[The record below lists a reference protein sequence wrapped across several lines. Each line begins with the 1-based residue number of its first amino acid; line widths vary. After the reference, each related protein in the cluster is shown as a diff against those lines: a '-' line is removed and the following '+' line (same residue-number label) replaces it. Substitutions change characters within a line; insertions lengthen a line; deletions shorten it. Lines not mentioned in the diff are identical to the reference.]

1 LFKNLLQKKL
11 MKEKYLINARI
22 IDPKNQLDEIG
33 GLIVDS
39 KGLIKAV
46 GKKVTNGNLPSESEK
61 LDLKEQVLI
70 PGIVD
75 MRVFVGEP
83 GFEYKE
89 NFRTLSNAALSGG
102 VTSVVSM
109 PNTSP
114 VIDNVSMVDFLKR
127 RGRDK
132 SKINI
137 FPAATLTKNTDGKQ
151 MTEFGLLKRKGIVA
165 FTDGIKTVQDPQ
177 VMARIMNLAGQS
189 EALIIQHAEDNILSR
204 DGLINEGEIST
215 RLGLKGIPFL
225 AEKIIVERD
234 LSFLEEYFCKYHISQ
249 ISSEKTLS
257 VIKKA
262 KNEGKIFTTGV
273 SINNLSLNENDI
285 GDFKTFLKLS
295 PPLRTENDRQSLVKG
310 INEGTIDVIV
320 SDHKPEDEESKRLTF
335 SQAATGATGV
345 ETLLPLALE
354 SVHNNSINL
363 NKLIA
368 SITSNPAKILGID
381 KGCLEKGKDADL
393 CIFDINKPWVV
404 DKNKLKSKSKNTPIE
419 NRKLQGQVLKTF
431 VKGELAYERI

>member
-1 LFKNLLQKKL
+1 
-11 MKEKYLINARI
+11 MKDKYLINARI
-22 IDPKNQLDEIG
+22 IDPKNNIDEIG
-33 GLIVDS
+33 GLIIDS

-46 GKKVTNGNLPSESEK
+46 GKQVSNGNLPSKSEK
-61 LDLKEQVLI
+61 IDLKKQILI

-83 GFEYKE
+83 GYEYKE

-132 SKINI
+132 SRINI
-137 FPAATLTKNTDGKQ
+137 FPAASLTKNAEGKQ
-151 MTEFGLLKRKGIVA
+151 MTEFGLLKRKGIIA
-165 FTDGIKTVQDPQ
+165 FTDGTKTVQDPQ
-177 VMARIMNLAGQS
+177 VMLRIMNFASQS
-189 EALIIQHAEDNILSR
+189 ESLIMQHAQDNVLS
-204 DGLINEGEIST
+204 DGGLINEGEIST
-215 RLGLKGIPFL
+215 RLGLKGLPFL

-234 LSFLEEYFCKYHISQ
+234 LSLLEEYFCRYHISQ
-249 ISSEKTLS
+249 ISSAKTVS

-295 PPLRTENDRQSLVKG
+295 PPLRTENDRQALVEAVNDG
-310 INEGTIDVIV
+310 IIDVIV

-345 ETLLPLALE
+345 ETMLPLALE
-354 SVHNNSINL
+354 LFHNKSINL
-363 NKLIA
+363 KKLVA
-368 SITSNPAKILGID
+368 SLTFNPAKILKID
-381 KGCLEKGKDADL
+381 KGSLEKGKNADL
-393 CIFDINKPWVV
+393 CVFDINKAWKV

-419 NRKLQGQVLKTF
+419 SRRLQGQVIKTF
-431 VKGELAYERI
+431 IKGELAFERN

>member
-1 LFKNLLQKKL
+1 

-22 IDPKNQLDEIG
+22 VDPKNQLDEIG
-33 GLIVDS
+33 GLIIDS

-46 GKKVTNGNLPSESEK
+46 GKKVANGNLPSSVDK
-61 LDLKEQVLI
+61 IDVKKQVLM

-83 GFEYKE
+83 GYEYKE

-132 SKINI
+132 SRINI
-137 FPAATLTKNTDGKQ
+137 FPAASLTKNTEGKQ

-165 FTDGIKTVQDPQ
+165 FTDGTKTVQDPQ
-177 VMARIMNLAGQS
+177 VMTRIMNFAEQS
-189 EALIIQHAEDNILSR
+189 GSLVMQHAEDNILS
-204 DGLINEGEIST
+204 DGGLINEGEIST

-234 LSFLEEYFCKYHISQ
+234 LSFLEEYFCRYHISQ
-249 ISSEKTLS
+249 ISSEKTVS

-285 GDFKTFLKLS
+285 GDFRTFLKLS
-295 PPLRTENDRQSLVKG
+295 PPLRTEKDRQSLIKG
-310 INEGTIDVIV
+310 INEGIIDVIV

-335 SQAATGATGV
+335 SQAATGASGV
-345 ETLLPLALE
+345 ETLLSIALE
-354 SVHNNSINL
+354 LFHNKSIKF

-368 SITSNPAKILGID
+368 TLTSNPSKILKID
-381 KGCLEKGKDADL
+381 KGTLGKGKDADL
-393 CIFDINKPWVV
+393 CIIDINKQWIV

-419 NRKLQGQVLKTF
+419 DRKLKGQVLKTF
-431 VKGELAYERI
+431 IKGELAYERI

>member
-1 LFKNLLQKKL
+1 
-11 MKEKYLINARI
+11 
-22 IDPKNQLDEIG
+22 
-33 GLIVDS
+33 
-39 KGLIKAV
+39 
-46 GKKVTNGNLPSESEK
+46 LPSKVEK
-61 LDLKEQVLI
+61 IDLKKQVLM
-70 PGIVD
+70 PGVVD

-83 GFEYKE
+83 GYEYKE
-89 NFRTLSNAALSGG
+89 NFRTLSDAALSGG

-114 VIDNVSMVDFLKR
+114 AIDNVSMVDFLKR

-137 FPAATLTKNTDGKQ
+137 FPAATLTKNTEGKQ

-177 VMARIMNLAGQS
+177 VMLRIMSFASQS
-189 EALIIQHAEDNILSR
+189 GSLIMQHAQDNILSNG
-204 DGLINEGEIST
+204 GLINEGEIST

-234 LSFLEEYFCKYHISQ
+234 LSLLEEYFCRYHISQ
-249 ISSEKTLS
+249 ISSEKTVS

-262 KNEGKIFTTGV
+262 KDDGKIFTTGV

-285 GDFKTFLKLS
+285 GDFRTFLKLS
-295 PPLRTENDRQSLVKG
+295 PPLRTENDRTSLVDAL
-310 INEGTIDVIV
+310 NEGLIDVIV

-335 SQAATGATGV
+335 SKAATGASGV

-354 SVHNNSINL
+354 LFHNKAVKL
-363 NKLIA
+363 KTLIA
-368 SITSNPAKILGID
+368 SITSNPAKILKINKGSLD
-381 KGCLEKGKDADL
+381 KGNDADL
-393 CIFDINKPWVV
+393 CIIDINKPWVV
-404 DKNKLKSKSKNTPIE
+404 EKNKLKSKSKNTPIE
-419 NRKLQGQVLKTF
+419 DRKLQGLVLKTF
-431 VKGELAYERI
+431 VKGELSYERI

>member
-1 LFKNLLQKKL
+1 

-22 IDPKNQLDEIG
+22 IDPKNQIDEIG
-33 GLIVDS
+33 GMIIDT

-46 GKKVTNGNLPSESEK
+46 GKKVANGNLPSSAEK
-61 LDLKEQVLI
+61 INLKKHVLM

-75 MRVFVGEP
+75 MRVFIGEP
-83 GFEYKE
+83 GYEYKE
-89 NFRTLSNAALSGG
+89 NFRTLSNAALAGG

-137 FPAATLTKNTDGKQ
+137 FPAASLTRNIEGKE

-177 VMARIMNLAGQS
+177 VMSRIMNFASQS
-189 EALIIQHAEDNILSR
+189 GSLIMQHAEDNILSK

-234 LSFLEEYFCKYHISQ
+234 LSFLDEYFCRYHISQ
-249 ISSEKTLS
+249 ISSEKTVAL
-257 VIKKA
+257 IKKA
-262 KNEGKIFTTGV
+262 KKEGKIFSTGV

-285 GDFKTFLKLS
+285 GDFRTFLKLS
-295 PPLRTENDRQSLVKG
+295 PPLRTEKDRQSLVQG
-310 INEGTIDVIV
+310 INDGIIDVIV

-335 SQAATGATGV
+335 SQAATGASGI
-345 ETLLPLALE
+345 ETLLSLGLE
-354 SVHNNSINL
+354 LFHNKSIKL
-363 NKLIA
+363 SKLIETL
-368 SITSNPAKILGID
+368 TSNPAKILGID
-381 KGCLEKGKDADL
+381 KGTLQKGKDADL
-393 CIFDINKPWVV
+393 CIVDIEKPWVV
-404 DKNKLKSKSKNTPIE
+404 NKSKLKSKSKNTPIE

-431 VKGELAYERI
+431 IKGELAYERI

>member
-1 LFKNLLQKKL
+1 

-22 IDPKNQLDEIG
+22 IDPKNQMDEIG
-33 GLIVDS
+33 GLIIDING
-39 KGLIKAV
+39 KIKAV
-46 GKKVTNGNLPSESEK
+46 GKKVANGNLPTGAEK
-61 LDLKEQVLI
+61 IDLKRQILI

-83 GFEYKE
+83 GYEYKE

-132 SKINI
+132 AKINI
-137 FPAATLTKNTDGKQ
+137 YPAASLTKNIEGKQ
-151 MTEFGLLKRKGIVA
+151 MTEFGLLKRKGVIA
-165 FTDGIKTVQDPQ
+165 FTDGLKTVQNPQ
-177 VMARIMNLAGQS
+177 VMSRIMNYAGES
-189 EALIIQHAEDNILSR
+189 GALIMQHAEDNILSAG
-204 DGLINEGEIST
+204 GLINEGEIST

-234 LSFLEEYFCKYHISQ
+234 LSFLEEYNCRYHISQ
-249 ISSEKTLS
+249 ISSGKTLS
-257 VIKKA
+257 TIKRA
-262 KNEGKIFTTGV
+262 KEEGKIFSTGV

-285 GDFKTFLKLS
+285 GDFRTFLKLS
-295 PPLRTENDRQSLVKG
+295 PPLRTEQDRLSL
-310 INEGTIDVIV
+310 INAIDEGLIEVIV

-335 SQAATGATGV
+335 AQAATGATGI

-354 SVHNNSINL
+354 LFHNGSLKL
-363 NKLIA
+363 NKIIA
-368 SITSNPAKILGID
+368 SLTLNPAKILGID
-381 KGCLEKGKDADL
+381 KGSLQIGRDADL
-393 CIFDINKPWVV
+393 CVVDINKPWVV
-404 DKNKLKSKSKNTPIE
+404 NKNELLSKSKNTPIE
-419 NRKLQGQVLKTF
+419 DRKLQGQIIKTF
-431 VKGELAYERI
+431 IKGEIAFERA

>member
-1 LFKNLLQKKL
+1 

-22 IDPKNQLDEIG
+22 IDPKNNIDEIG
-33 GLIVDS
+33 GLIIDS
-39 KGLIKAV
+39 NGLIKAV
-46 GKKVTNGNLPSESEK
+46 GKKVSNGNLPASAK
-61 LDLKEQVLI
+61 KIDLKKKILI
-70 PGIVD
+70 PGLVD

-83 GFEYKE
+83 GYEYKE

-137 FPAATLTKNTDGKQ
+137 FPAATLTKNVDGKQ
-151 MTEFGLLKRKGIVA
+151 MTEFGLLKRKGIIA

-177 VMARIMNLAGQS
+177 VMSRIMNFASQS
-189 EALIIQHAEDNILSR
+189 ESLIIQHAEDNILSK

-234 LSFLEEYFCKYHISQ
+234 LSFLEEYFCRYHIAQ
-249 ISSEKTLS
+249 ISSKKTLN
-257 VIKKA
+257 VIKRA
-262 KNEGKIFTTGV
+262 KKEGKIFTTGV

-285 GDFKTFLKLS
+285 GDFRTFLKLS
-295 PPLRTENDRQSLVKG
+295 PPLRTEEDRKALVESVND
-310 INEGTIDVIV
+310 GTIDVIV

-335 SQAATGATGV
+335 AKAATGASGI
-345 ETLLPLALE
+345 ETLLPLSLE
-354 SVHNNSINL
+354 LFHNKSIKL

-368 SITSNPAKILGID
+368 AITCNPAKILGIK
-381 KGCLEKGKDADL
+381 KGTLTKGHDADL
-393 CIFDINKPWVV
+393 CVIDINKPWVV
-404 DKNKLKSKSKNTPIE
+404 EKNKLKSKSKNTPIE

-431 VKGELAYERI
+431 IKGDLSYESGRA

>member
-1 LFKNLLQKKL
+1 

-22 IDPKNQLDEIG
+22 IDPKNDLDEIG
-33 GLIVDS
+33 GLIIDS
-39 KGLIKAV
+39 KGKIKAV
-46 GKKVTNGNLPSESEK
+46 GKKVANGNIPSTADK
-61 LDLKEQVLI
+61 IDLKKQILI

-83 GFEYKE
+83 GYEYKE
-89 NFRTLSNAALSGG
+89 NFRTLSDAALSGG

-132 SKINI
+132 SRINI
-137 FPAATLTKNTDGKQ
+137 FPSATLTKNTEGKQ

-165 FTDGIKTVQDPQ
+165 FTDGVKTVQNPQ
-177 VMARIMNLAGQS
+177 VMARIMNFASQS
-189 EALIIQHAEDNILSR
+189 ESLIMQHAEDNILSEG
-204 DGLINEGEIST
+204 GLINEGEIST

-234 LSFLEEYFCKYHISQ
+234 LSFLEEYFCRYHISQ
-249 ISSEKTLS
+249 ISSEKTVS

-262 KNEGKIFTTGV
+262 KNEGKIFTVGV

-285 GDFKTFLKLS
+285 GDFRTFLKLS
-295 PPLRTENDRQSLVKG
+295 PPLRTENDRQSLV
-310 INEGTIDVIV
+310 EAVSDGTIDVIV

-335 SQAATGATGV
+335 SQATTGATGV

-354 SVHNNSINL
+354 LFHNKSVKL
-363 NKLIA
+363 VKLIA
-368 SITSNPAKILGID
+368 SITSNPAKILDIN
-381 KGCLEKGKDADL
+381 KGSLEKGNEADL
-393 CIFDINKPWVV
+393 CVFDINKPWVV
-404 DKNKLKSKSKNTPIE
+404 NKDILKSKSKNTPIE
-419 NRKLQGQVLKTF
+419 DRKLQGQVLKTF
-431 VKGELAYERI
+431 VKGEVAFERV

>member
-1 LFKNLLQKKL
+1 

-22 IDPKNQLDEIG
+22 IDPKNQMDEVG
-33 GLIVDS
+33 GLIIDS

-46 GKKVTNGNLPSESEK
+46 GKTVNNENLSKDVEK
-61 LDLKEQVLI
+61 IDLKHKILI

-83 GFEYKE
+83 GYEYKE
-89 NFRTLSNAALSGG
+89 NFRTLSNAALAGG

-114 VIDNVSMVDFLKR
+114 IIDNVSMVDFLKR

-132 SKINI
+132 SRINI
-137 FPAATLTKNTDGKQ
+137 FPSASLTKNTDGKQ
-151 MTEFGLLKRKGIVA
+151 MTEFGLLKRKGISA
-165 FTDGIKTVQDPQ
+165 FTDGIKTIQNPQ
-177 VMARIMNLAGQS
+177 LMSRIMSFASQS
-189 EALIIQHAEDNILSR
+189 QALIMQHAEDNVLSEG
-204 DGLINEGEIST
+204 GLINEGEIST
-215 RLGLKGIPFL
+215 RLGLQGIPDL

-234 LSFLEEYFCKYHISQ
+234 LSLLSEYFCRYHIAQ
-249 ISSEKTLS
+249 ISSSKTVA

-262 KNEGKIFTTGV
+262 KNEGKIFTSGV

-295 PPLRTENDRQSLVKG
+295 PPLRTENDRLALVNG
-310 INEGTIDVIV
+310 LNDGTIDVIV

-335 SQAATGATGV
+335 AQAATGAAGV

-354 SVHNNSINL
+354 LFHNKSIKL
-363 NKLIA
+363 DKLIA
-368 SITSNPAKILGID
+368 SMTSNPAKILEIN
-381 KGCLEKGKDADL
+381 KGSLDIGNDADL
-393 CIFDINKPWVV
+393 CLLDINKPWVV
-404 DKNKLKSKSKNTPIE
+404 KQNELKSKSKNTPIE
-419 NRKLQGQVLKTF
+419 NRKLQGQIFQTF
-431 VKGELAYERI
+431 VKGESLYERT

>member
-1 LFKNLLQKKL
+1 

-22 IDPKNQLDEIG
+22 IDPKNNLDEIG
-33 GLIVDS
+33 GLIIDS
-39 KGLIKAV
+39 KGLIKDI
-46 GKKVTNGNLPSESEK
+46 GKKVSNGNLPASVDK
-61 LDLKEQVLI
+61 IDLKKQVLI

-83 GFEYKE
+83 GYEYKE

-137 FPAATLTKNTDGKQ
+137 FPAATLTKNAEGKQ
-151 MTEFGLLKRKGIVA
+151 MTEFGLLKRKGIVG
-165 FTDGIKTVQDPQ
+165 FTDGIRAVQNPE
-177 VMARIMNLAGQS
+177 VMSRIMNFASQS
-189 EALIIQHAEDNILSR
+189 DSLIIQHAEDNILSKG
-204 DGLINEGEIST
+204 GLINEGEIST
-215 RLGLKGIPFL
+215 RLGLKGIPAL

-234 LSFLEEYFCKYHISQ
+234 LSFLEEYFCRYHISQ
-249 ISSEKTLS
+249 ISSEKTIS

-262 KNEGKIFTTGV
+262 KNEGKIFSTGV

-285 GDFKTFLKLS
+285 GDFRTFLKLS
-295 PPLRTENDRQSLVKG
+295 PPLRTENDRQALVESV
-310 INEGTIDVIV
+310 NDGTIEVIV

-335 SQAATGATGV
+335 AQAATGASGV

-354 SVHNNSINL
+354 LFHNNSIKL
-363 NKLIA
+363 NKLI
-368 SITSNPAKILGID
+368 STITCNPAKILNINKGSLD
-381 KGCLEKGKDADL
+381 KGNDADL
-393 CIFDINKPWVV
+393 CVFDINKPWIV
-404 DKNKLKSKSKNTPIE
+404 DKKNIKSKSKNTPIE

-431 VKGELAYERI
+431 VKGDLVYERN

>member
-1 LFKNLLQKKL
+1 M

-22 IDPKNQLDEIG
+22 IDPKNDLDEVG
-33 GLIVDS
+33 GLIIDS

-46 GKKVTNGNLPSESEK
+46 GKDVANGNLPSSANK
-61 LDLKEQVLI
+61 IDLKKQVLI

-83 GFEYKE
+83 GYEYKE
-89 NFRTLSNAALSGG
+89 NFKTLSDAALSGG

-109 PNTSP
+109 PNTLP

-137 FPAATLTKNTDGKQ
+137 FPSATLTKNAEGKE
-151 MTEFGLLKRKGIVA
+151 MSEFGLLKRKGIIG
-165 FTDGIKTVQDPQ
+165 FTDGTRTVQDPQ
-177 VMARIMNLAGQS
+177 VMSRIMNFASQS
-189 EALIIQHAEDNILSR
+189 ESLIMQHAEDNILSK

-234 LSFLEEYFCKYHISQ
+234 LTLLEEYFCRYHISQ
-249 ISSEKTLS
+249 ISSKKTIS

-262 KNEGKIFTTGV
+262 KKDGKIFTTGV

-295 PPLRTENDRQSLVKG
+295 PPLRTENDRVALVES
-310 INEGTIDVIV
+310 INDGTIDVIV
-320 SDHKPEDEESKRLTF
+320 SDHKPQDEESKRLTF
-335 SQAATGATGV
+335 AQAATGASGI

-354 SVHNNSINL
+354 LFHNKSVKIKNL
-363 NKLIA
+363 IS
-368 SITSNPAKILGID
+368 SITCNPAKILGINKGSLD
-381 KGCLEKGKDADL
+381 KGSDADL
-393 CIFDINKPWVV
+393 CIFDINKTWAV
-404 DKNKLKSKSKNTPIE
+404 DKSKLKSKSKNTPIE
-419 NRKLQGQVLKTF
+419 NRKLQGRVLKTF
-431 VKGELAYERI
+431 VKGEIAYEGS